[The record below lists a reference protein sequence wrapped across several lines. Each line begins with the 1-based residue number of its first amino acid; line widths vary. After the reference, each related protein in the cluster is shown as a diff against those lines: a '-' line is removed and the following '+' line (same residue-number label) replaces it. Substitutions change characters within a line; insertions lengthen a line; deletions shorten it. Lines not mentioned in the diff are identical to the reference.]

1 GGQTGPAPKVTLA
14 KGHSCVYNADAAARN
29 PRKKP
34 NLEDPR
40 EKCDWGEAR
49 GTLNAAASSTAAGSH
64 RAARGAKNPRAP
76 RRRAPGSLMGVSTAV
91 EGGGPGRLCV
101 APGVGSATVEQ
112 KGISWP
118 LRAARPLRAAVALV
132 ALSQP
137 AAGGRLRQRPLARKR
152 RREEEEEEEEE
163 EGRPLRAARRLRA
176 AVARRPLAA
185 AAGGRL
191 RQRPPPR
198 GWRRAPSQP
207 CTLGLLRRS
216 RRRCR
221 RRRPSLGLPR
231 PRAATAARGECTRP
245 YKRGF
250 TRCLAGRRRARVSAT
265 PAAASGRPRP
275 LQESPAPGGELAAL

>member
-185 AAGGRL
+185 AA
-191 RQRPPPR
+191 
-198 GWRRAPSQP
+198 
-207 CTLGLLRRS
+207 
-216 RRRCR
+216 
-221 RRRPSLGLPR
+221 
-231 PRAATAARGECTRP
+231 ECTRP

>member
-101 APGVGSATVEQ
+101 APGVGSAT
-112 KGISWP
+112 GAS
-118 LRAARPLRAAVALV
+118 
-132 ALSQP
+132 
-137 AAGGRLRQRPLARKR
+137 GG
-152 RREEEEEEEEE
+152 
-163 EGRPLRAARRLRA
+163 GSS
-176 AVARRPLAA
+176 
-185 AAGGRL
+185 
-191 RQRPPPR
+191 PPR
-198 GWRRAPSQP
+198 GGGRRA
-207 CTLGLLRRS
+207 
-216 RRRCR
+216 
-221 RRRPSLGLPR
+221 
-231 PRAATAARGECTRP
+231 AATAPPA
-245 YKRGF
+245 
-250 TRCLAGRRRARVSAT
+250 ARVAACAI
-265 PAAASGRPRP
+265 PAVHPR
-275 LQESPAPGGELAAL
+275 ALA

>member
-112 KGISWP
+112 KGIT
-118 LRAARPLRAAVALV
+118 
-132 ALSQP
+132 
-137 AAGGRLRQRPLARKR
+137 
-152 RREEEEEEEEE
+152 
-163 EGRPLRAARRLRA
+163 

>member
-132 ALSQP
+132 ALSQWSGSP
-137 AAGGRLRQRPLARKR
+137 HRSLEAAPPSGCHALA
-152 RREEEEEEEEE
+152 
-163 EGRPLRAARRLRA
+163 
-176 AVARRPLAA
+176 
-185 AAGGRL
+185 
-191 RQRPPPR
+191 RPPPPAESA
-198 GWRRAPSQP
+198 RAHTNGASH
-207 CTLGLLRRS
+207 GA
-216 RRRCR
+216 
-221 RRRPSLGLPR
+221 SLADAGPGSR
-231 PRAATAARGECTRP
+231 PRQRQRLADPG
-245 YKRGF
+245 
-250 TRCLAGRRRARVSAT
+250 RCKSHQRQAGS
-265 PAAASGRPRP
+265 
-275 LQESPAPGGELAAL
+275 SP

>member
-152 RREEEEEEEEE
+152 RRDA
-163 EGRPLRAARRLRA
+163 RRAAQA
-176 AVARRPLAA
+176 
-185 AAGGRL
+185 
-191 RQRPPPR
+191 
-198 GWRRAPSQP
+198 
-207 CTLGLLRRS
+207 
-216 RRRCR
+216 
-221 RRRPSLGLPR
+221 R
-231 PRAATAARGECTRP
+231 PRAPGRWSGSPHRSLEAAP
-245 YKRGF
+245 
-250 TRCLAGRRRARVSAT
+250 
-265 PAAASGRPRP
+265 PSGCH
-275 LQESPAPGGELAAL
+275 A